1 LPVFLLNLKGDTEIA
16 LKQREGSALRYR
28 YLSLFGIP
36 VIPISE
42 NFIADLGY
50 VKISINPFSLEV
62 SIYGIEAYIG

>member
-28 YLSLFGIP
+28 YLRLFSIP

-42 NFIADLGY
+42 SFIAD
-50 VKISINPFSLEV
+50 
-62 SIYGIEAYIG
+62 YGNENDGVMIESKRRFGRR